1 MDSLEEI
8 RRRKM
13 RRMEKMLK
21 EKQLQNEQSKRER
34 DEVERVL
41 SQVLSPDAL
50 KYLATVRSSSPSV
63 AGRIEEIVIAL
74 VVQRRIRQKI
84 DKVII
89 KAIERKVRGIE
100 PTISYVKKGKR
111 MEISEKL
118 REED

>member
-1 MDSLEEI
+1 
-8 RRRKM
+8 
-13 RRMEKMLK
+13 MEKMLK
-21 EKQLQNEQSKRER
+21 EKQLQEEQRKRER
-34 DEVERVL
+34 DEVERIL
-41 SQVLSPDAL
+41 SQVLTPDAM
-50 KYLATVRSSSPSV
+50 KYLAAVRSSSPWV
-63 AGRIEEIVIAL
+63 AGKIEEIIIAL

-84 DKVII
+84 DKVIV